1 MSKVFL
7 ITGFNNWGKTTLLSD
22 LFGVKA
28 FRKGVPHYY
37 AGHPFL
43 VMPKS
48 NDDLGMRGYEREYR
62 DRLKKFQKANGK
74 PNYIASAF
82 CPTRETRNDSIAILR
97 SLYGGDQIEMLL
109 LEYKWCGHAKLLIP
123 EIAHFYSS
131 EPNVTV
137 HRVTQKAQVA
147 SWLQPKPSFP
157 ASCHEC
163 G

>member
-28 FRKGVPHYY
+28 FRKGVPHHY
-37 AGHPFL
+37 AGYPFL
-43 VMPKS
+43 VIPKS
-48 NDDLGMRGYEREYR
+48 NDDLGKKGYEREYR

-74 PNYIASAF
+74 PAYIASTF
-82 CPTRETRNDSIAILR
+82 CPTRETWNNSIDILR

-109 LEYKWCGHAKLLIP
+109 LEYKWCGHAKLLIS
-123 EIAHFYSS
+123 EIEQFYAS

-137 HRVTQKAQVA
+137 HRVAPKTRTGKLA
-147 SWLQPKPSFP
+147 SAKTILSSKLP
-157 ASCHEC
+157 
-163 G
+163 